1 MFARFSSFAAL
12 LTLATA
18 MILPRGGGG
27 GGNGAACSA
36 TGTAQC
42 CDSTENPNNLS
53 PSTTALMALLGI
65 VAGDITATVGLTC
78 SPISVIGV
86 GGTNCNAQPVCCDNN
101 NFNGLIALGCT
112 PINIGL

>member
-1 MFARFSSFAAL
+1 MFARISSFAAL

-18 MILPRGGGG
+18 TVLPRG
-27 GGNGAACSA
+27 GGNGAACSD

-42 CDSTENPNNLS
+42 CDSVQNPSDLS
-53 PSTTALMALLGI
+53 PSTSLLLGLLG
-65 VAGDITATVGLTC
+65 VVVGDLTADVGLTC

-86 GGTNCNAQPVCCDNN
+86 GGTNCDAQTVCCDNN
-101 NFNGLIALGCT
+101 NFNGLIALGCI